1 MQHLGAQAA
10 AAPKR
15 SKPKRK
21 KGSKKKAGASS
32 KLVFIVKPDVAAQGR
47 GIIVET
53 QPERLLQTPSPTLVE
68 AAQASSSTR
77 GNPETAT
84 VIVQQYVPRPLT
96 VGGHKFDLRLYCAV
110 VSVHPTI
117 RAFLLVR
124 VPCCKKLAT
133 VRHSPAHA
141 APWRSSPQTEGLAR
155 FATVKY
161 TPPTKKNKNS
171 SARNMHLTNYSV
183 NKAHNKGLPD
193 LLPVTSVPIGDAA
206 SVPTLHGADGA
217 GGLTVDDDR
226 LFSHGAALSHTP
238 RTGLGRAALETHA
251 GAPPCPTP
259 APFPQVDPFAH
270 LRRDPALREVRG
282 VKWSLSALMAH
293 LRQELGVDTPA
304 LWRDIRL
311 VIAKTLLTI
320 APDLAHQYAS
330 ASAAAGSSGG
340 AGLPSGSARRSG
352 VQAGSSAPH
361 NTHKREGGF
370 MCCELLGFDIL
381 LDTDTT
387 WATPRFKP
395 HPRPAPVAAA
405 PGGGEPV
412 TGPGDG
418 AALGHLDMATPGSPA
433 GGVRIRPLLLEVNQS
448 PSFGTDAR
456 IDEVVKQMAIGDALR
471 LAAPGP
477 QWLHTWHN
485 KLTKWRS
492 KHASPPTAVAPA
504 GGEAAIDPTTSL
516 PSAAGAGSVP
526 ESSASPGDAA
536 SESSGTPRST
546 ATTPRSKAVPGVP
559 AGMNGAITR
568 TEQLR
573 WAYEDFVCSAGGYQR
588 LLPGCDASSSAYYTS
603 LVQLAQA
610 AQDGSV
616 QGRGKVGEARR
627 ADALAKRKA
636 LQEARA
642 KRLGGGKS
650 GAKPSKPPRHGQ
662 AAKPGGVAKPVRRS
676 CSDGV
681 TAPSPVLAPGEA
693 SDQRA
698 VPGLARHASMPHALA
713 MREAE
718 GRGSGGAS
726 TPPSPLSARGRLQSP
741 PRKSAL
747 PSEPER
753 GSGPTPAAWATQH
766 AVQRHRAPRL
776 RVKLPTPE
784 SMVTRKS
791 GGERAAGGLGTAHLG
806 SRASVPNLAVPTS
819 TGLPSL
825 GGRDAHSSGR
835 ITPLRAGHEQ
845 DQAGERA
852 RFVSSA
858 VAPVGVVAQPGV
870 PSELGGL
877 LWVAPLKQASGC
889 LRTLGGV

>member
-1 MQHLGAQAA
+1 MQMWLSLVGCAVGALRAALGPRDFVTVQRADAATSALGGVPPAAFAGMHSIANKGPLARNMNRLCSGHPEEFWFIPPTFIMPAGGWAHAPPRRRTVLHTLLPPGSCAERADLREFMARGCSGLRFRTPSDRLMQHLGAQAA

-206 SVPTLHGADGA
+206 SVPTLHGAGGA

-226 LFSHGAALSHTP
+226 LFPHGAALSHTP

-395 HPRPAPVAAA
+395 HPRPAPAAAA

-418 AALGHLDMATPGSPA
+418 AGRDERGGQAGQGAVREHYGVRAALLPGAA
-433 GGVRIRPLLLEVNQS
+433 GGAAAA
-448 PSFGTDAR
+448 AR
-456 IDEVVKQMAIGDALR
+456 R
-471 LAAPGP
+471 
-477 QWLHTWHN
+477 
-485 KLTKWRS
+485 R
-492 KHASPPTAVAPA
+492 
-504 GGEAAIDPTTSL
+504 
-516 PSAAGAGSVP
+516 AAGA
-526 ESSASPGDAA
+526 
-536 SESSGTPRST
+536 
-546 ATTPRSKAVPGVP
+546 
-559 AGMNGAITR
+559 
-568 TEQLR
+568 
-573 WAYEDFVCSAGGYQR
+573 
-588 LLPGCDASSSAYYTS
+588 
-603 LVQLAQA
+603 
-610 AQDGSV
+610 
-616 QGRGKVGEARR
+616 
-627 ADALAKRKA
+627 
-636 LQEARA
+636 LQ
-642 KRLGGGKS
+642 
-650 GAKPSKPPRHGQ
+650 
-662 AAKPGGVAKPVRRS
+662 
-676 CSDGV
+676 
-681 TAPSPVLAPGEA
+681 
-693 SDQRA
+693 
-698 VPGLARHASMPHALA
+698 HALVVL
-713 MREAE
+713 
-718 GRGSGGAS
+718 
-726 TPPSPLSARGRLQSP
+726 PLL
-741 PRKSAL
+741 
-747 PSEPER
+747 
-753 GSGPTPAAWATQH
+753 H
-766 AVQRHRAPRL
+766 AHHV
-776 RVKLPTPE
+776 
-784 SMVTRKS
+784 
-791 GGERAAGGLGTAHLG
+791 AHCQ
-806 SRASVPNLAVPTS
+806 V
-819 TGLPSL
+819 
-825 GGRDAHSSGR
+825 H
-835 ITPLRAGHEQ
+835 
-845 DQAGERA
+845 
-852 RFVSSA
+852 
-858 VAPVGVVAQPGV
+858 
-870 PSELGGL
+870 
-877 LWVAPLKQASGC
+877 
-889 LRTLGGV
+889 